1 MLENPP
7 VIARNR
13 RGPKLV
19 RFGVFGSLSDTS
31 SPSARSDRIM
41 IAPCDPAKDSHEP
54 LRSSQPRCA
63 AQLTSAGAVSDR
75 NPAMTPMEKHPRK
88 RTALLTFMPTYFSR
102 QRALVNTARIY
113 RHSLRLI
120 VFVKALVTDEHV
132 DNAGGALCI
141 SSGDRPSHPH
151 VFSPFSPFR

>member
-1 MLENPP
+1 

-41 IAPCDPAKDSHEP
+41 IAPFDPAKDSHEP

-88 RTALLTFMPTYFSR
+88 RTALLRFMPTYFSR
-102 QRALVNTARIY
+102 QRALVNTSRTYSSQSMTDPVREGVSQRRAR
-113 RHSLRLI
+113 RQRWERTPHPVRRPA
-120 VFVKALVTDEHV
+120 F
-132 DNAGGALCI
+132 
-141 SSGDRPSHPH
+141 SSPS
-151 VFSPFSPFR
+151 VLTS